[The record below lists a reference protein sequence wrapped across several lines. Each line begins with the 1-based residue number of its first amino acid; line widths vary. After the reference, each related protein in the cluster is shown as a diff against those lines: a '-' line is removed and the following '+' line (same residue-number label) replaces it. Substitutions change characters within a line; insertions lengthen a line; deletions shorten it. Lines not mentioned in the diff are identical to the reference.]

1 MLSQRR
7 GGRVGLDRLV
17 QHEIRAQFTA
27 CLTHVVLAEEKRD
40 VLLVDQIA
48 SSIPRFGIHRAAS
61 PVLHALVAGHL
72 RLGHQGIARLDGPVE
87 LEELLAVHHTRNQL
101 VRHDTHGGTDEGLED
116 GHDREDRS
124 RHLSLTVL
132 FDRVVG
138 GFGVGDQAVLV
149 DLDGLL
155 GAPLIQAVVVEGVLG
170 ISHYLPAPF
179 SDWPACKR

>member
-1 MLSQRR
+1 M
-7 GGRVGLDRLV
+7 
-17 QHEIRAQFTA
+17 
-27 CLTHVVLAEEKRD
+27 
-40 VLLVDQIA
+40 
-48 SSIPRFGIHRAAS
+48 
-61 PVLHALVAGHL
+61 
-72 RLGHQGIARLDGPVE
+72 E

-101 VRHDTHGGTDEGLED
+101 VGNDTHGGTDEGLED

-124 RHLSLTVL
+124 CHLSLAVF

-170 ISHYLPAPF
+170 ISHYLPASF
-179 SDWPACKR
+179 SD